1 MTRTLRLSLAIALA
15 GCMTRFS
22 FGPAATAVPER
33 RVSVRIDG
41 CRTPPELFDCASA
54 PAVGVY
60 LQDYFKLN
68 GIAPPEKPAAGT
80 VAAARIFERTGV
92 VAVAVTLSAPSGIVW
107 SAEAEGD
114 TLLRALVRL
123 EALLADRASLRS
135 RLLTHPKL
143 DDRVKELG
151 RSEVSAE
158 RNRFTYR

>member
-1 MTRTLRLSLAIALA
+1 MTRSLALLAIALA
-15 GCMTRFS
+15 GCMTRFF

-41 CRTPPELFDCASA
+41 CKTPPDLFDCASA
-54 PAVGVY
+54 PAVAVY

-68 GIAPPEKPAAGT
+68 GLAPPDKPGAGT
-80 VAAARIFERTGV
+80 VAAARIVERTGV
-92 VAVAVTLSAPSGIVW
+92 VAVEVTLLAPSGMVW
-107 SAEAEGD
+107 RAEAEGD
-114 TLLRALVRL
+114 TLLRALLRL
-123 EALLADRASLRS
+123 EALLADRASLKK
-135 RLLTHPKL
+135 RLLTHPRL